1 VVDASLTMLMMGLL
15 LLIFSRNRFAGLL
28 SKLERVVL
36 AWAELRTHLLK
47 LSFILTLAV
56 LLAWFAIAY
65 GTILVVYLTWESLGW
80 KILCILTLVFTAGAL
95 SLLYYA
101 RSILRLSLYTP
112 PLMRDTLEVEQDRF
126 RRSASRR
133 E

>member
-1 VVDASLTMLMMGLL
+1 MLMIGLTVGLL
-15 LLIFSRNRFAGLL
+15 LISKNRFAGFL

-36 AWAELRTHLLK
+36 AWAKLRTRLLK
-47 LSFILTLAV
+47 LFFVLILAILS
-56 LLAWFAIAY
+56 AWFAIAY
-65 GTILVVYLTWESLGW
+65 GTVLIVYLTWESLGW

-95 SLLYYA
+95 SLFYYA
-101 RSILRLSLYTP
+101 CSIVRLSLLTP
-112 PLMRDTLEVEQDRF
+112 LLMRDTLEVEQDCS

>member
-1 VVDASLTMLMMGLL
+1 MVDASLTMLMIGLL
-15 LLIFSRNRFAGLL
+15 LLIISRNRFAGLL

-47 LSFILTLAV
+47 LFFVLTLAV

-101 RSILRLSLYTP
+101 RSILRLSLHTP